1 MDFTEIFKC
10 DGLAAVLASAA
21 VTVAAIA
28 IANLTFALFDG
39 ARWGIIRCFNVGA
52 PGAIERM
59 RSRCNIIWHL
69 SLIEANPDS
78 KCSIRGGQIWPP
90 RKF

>member
-1 MDFTEIFKC
+1 MGIWQDVWWVFDNATTIWISLKFFKC
-10 DGLAAVLASAA
+10 DGLAVVLASAA
-21 VTVAAIA
+21 VTVAVIA

-59 RSRCNIIWHL
+59 
-69 SLIEANPDS
+69 
-78 KCSIRGGQIWPP
+78 QY
-90 RKF
+90 